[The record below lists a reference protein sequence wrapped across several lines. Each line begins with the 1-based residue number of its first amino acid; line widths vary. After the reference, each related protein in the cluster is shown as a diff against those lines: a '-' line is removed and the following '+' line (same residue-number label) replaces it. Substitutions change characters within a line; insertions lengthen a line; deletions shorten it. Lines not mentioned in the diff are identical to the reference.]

1 MTGSCH
7 GSIFFV
13 TNQLPAGTLLMNIYT
28 IPVSSFETFFR
39 SAYFIEILLPSNEN
53 FDSQT
58 NR

>member
-1 MTGSCH
+1 
-7 GSIFFV
+7 
-13 TNQLPAGTLLMNIYT
+13 MNIYT

-53 FDSQT
+53 YDSQT